1 MEEDP
6 DIEILKAKKMQE
18 IMQRMMK
25 QKKKDNIGKDI
36 KKREPSEREILLS
49 YLYDR
54 GDEVLNLAESQFP
67 SETRAIISRIVE
79 LINSGEINRKI
90 SGGDLLSLFR
100 TIGINVKINTTIK
113 IEEHGKYMS
122 FAEKLKQ
129 NKEIDDEEI
138 KDNVNKY
145 KG

>member
-1 MEEDP
+1 MGEDP

-25 QKKKDNIGKDI
+25 QKKENIKKDT

-67 SETRAIISRIVE
+67 SETRAIIHRIIE

-90 SGGDLLSLFR
+90 SGGELLSLFR
-100 TIGINVKINTTIK
+100 TIGMNIKINTTIK

-129 NKEIDDEEI
+129 NKEIDDEE
-138 KDNVNKY
+138 NKR
-145 KG
+145 

>member
-25 QKKKDNIGKDI
+25 QKKQDNIEKDI

-67 SETRAIISRIVE
+67 SETRAIVSRIVE

-90 SGGDLLSLFR
+90 SGGELLSLFR
-100 TIGINVKINTTIK
+100 AIGMNIKINTTIK

-129 NKEIDDEEI
+129 NKEIDEAG
-138 KDNVNKY
+138 K
-145 KG
+145 

>member
-1 MEEDP
+1 MGEDP

-25 QKKKDNIGKDI
+25 QKKENIKKDI
-36 KKREPSEREILLS
+36 KKREPSEKEILLS

-67 SETRAIISRIVE
+67 SETRAIVSRIVE

-90 SGGDLLSLFR
+90 SGGELLSLFR
-100 TIGINVKINTTIK
+100 SLGLNVKINTTIK
-113 IEEHGKYMS
+113 IEEHGKYVS

-129 NKEIDDEEI
+129 NKENDD
-138 KDNVNKY
+138 K
-145 KG
+145 

>member
-1 MEEDP
+1 MGEDP

-25 QKKKDNIGKDI
+25 QKKENIKKDI
-36 KKREPSEREILLS
+36 KKREPSEKEILLS

-67 SETRAIISRIVE
+67 SETRAIMNRIVE

-90 SGGDLLSLFR
+90 SGGELLSLFR
-100 TIGINVKINTTIK
+100 TIGMNIKINTTIK

-129 NKEIDDEEI
+129 NKEIDDEE
-138 KDNVNKY
+138 NKR
-145 KG
+145 

>member
-1 MEEDP
+1 MGEDP
-6 DIEILKAKKMQE
+6 DIEILKAKKMKE

-25 QKKKDNIGKDI
+25 QKKENIKKDI
-36 KKREPSEREILLS
+36 KKREPSEKEILLS

-67 SETRAIISRIVE
+67 SETRAIIHRIIE

-90 SGGDLLSLFR
+90 SGGELLSLFR
-100 TIGINVKINTTIK
+100 TIGMNIKINTTIK

-129 NKEIDDEEI
+129 NKEIDDEE
-138 KDNVNKY
+138 NKR
-145 KG
+145 

>member
-1 MEEDP
+1 MGEDP
-6 DIEILKAKKMQE
+6 DIEILKAKKMKE

-25 QKKKDNIGKDI
+25 QKKENIIKKDI
-36 KKREPSEREILLS
+36 KKREPSEKEILLS

-67 SETRAIISRIVE
+67 SETRAIVSRIVE

-90 SGGDLLSLFR
+90 SGGELLSLFR
-100 TIGINVKINTTIK
+100 AIGMNIKINTTIK

-129 NKEIDDEEI
+129 NKEIDEEE
-138 KDNVNKY
+138 NKR
-145 KG
+145 

>member
-67 SETRAIISRIVE
+67 SETRAIVGRIVE

-129 NKEIDDEEI
+129 NKEIDDE
-138 KDNVNKY
+138 
-145 KG
+145 

>member
-1 MEEDP
+1 MGEDP
-6 DIEILKAKKMQE
+6 DIEILKAKKMKE

-25 QKKKDNIGKDI
+25 QKKENIIKKDI
-36 KKREPSEREILLS
+36 KKREPSEKEILLS

-67 SETRAIISRIVE
+67 SETRAIINRIVE

-90 SGGDLLSLFR
+90 SGGELLSLFR
-100 TIGINVKINTTIK
+100 AIGMNIKINTTIK

-129 NKEIDDEEI
+129 NKEIDEEE
-138 KDNVNKY
+138 NKR
-145 KG
+145 

>member
-25 QKKKDNIGKDI
+25 QKKDNIGKDI

-54 GDEVLNLAESQFP
+54 GDEVLNLAEFQFP
-67 SETRAIISRIVE
+67 SETRAIVSRIVE

-129 NKEIDDEEI
+129 NKEIDD
-138 KDNVNKY
+138 
-145 KG
+145 G

>member
-67 SETRAIISRIVE
+67 SETRAIVNRIVE

-129 NKEIDDEEI
+129 NKEIDDEQ
-138 KDNVNKY
+138 NKR
-145 KG
+145 

>member
-1 MEEDP
+1 MGEDP

-25 QKKKDNIGKDI
+25 QKKENIIKKDI

-67 SETRAIISRIVE
+67 SETTAIIHRIIE

-90 SGGDLLSLFR
+90 SGGELLSLFR
-100 TIGINVKINTTIK
+100 AIGMNIKINTTIK

-129 NKEIDDEEI
+129 NKEIDEAG
-138 KDNVNKY
+138 K
-145 KG
+145 

>member
-67 SETRAIISRIVE
+67 SETRAIVNRIVE

-129 NKEIDDEEI
+129 NKEIDDE
-138 KDNVNKY
+138 
-145 KG
+145 

>member
-6 DIEILKAKKMQE
+6 DIEIIKAKKMQE

-25 QKKKDNIGKDI
+25 QKKENIEKDI

-54 GDEVLNLAESQFP
+54 GEEVLNLAESQFP
-67 SETRAIISRIVE
+67 SETRAIINRIVE

-100 TIGINVKINTTIK
+100 TIGMNVKINTTIK

-129 NKEIDDEEI
+129 NKEIDDEEK
-138 KDNVNKY
+138 KDNVNN
-145 KG
+145 

>member
-18 IMQRMMK
+18 IMQRMRK
-25 QKKKDNIGKDI
+25 QKKENIEKGI
-36 KKREPSEREILLS
+36 RKREPSEREILLS

-67 SETRAIISRIVE
+67 TETRAITNKIVE
-79 LINSGEINRKI
+79 LINIGEINRKI
-90 SGGDLLSLFR
+90 SGGELLSLFR
-100 TIGINVKINTTIK
+100 SLGLNVKINNTIK
-113 IEEHGKYMS
+113 IEEHGKYVS

-129 NKEIDDEEI
+129 SKENDD
-138 KDNVNKY
+138 K
-145 KG
+145 

>member
-18 IMQRMMK
+18 MMKRMIK
-25 QKKKDNIGKDI
+25 QKKENIEKGI
-36 KKREPSEREILLS
+36 RKREPSEREILLS

-67 SETRAIISRIVE
+67 TETKAITNKIVE
-79 LINSGEINRKI
+79 LINIGEINRKI
-90 SGGDLLSLFR
+90 SGGELLSLFR
-100 TIGINVKINTTIK
+100 ALGLNVKINTTIK
-113 IEEHGKYMS
+113 IEEHGKYVS

-129 NKEIDDEEI
+129 NKENDD
-138 KDNVNKY
+138 K
-145 KG
+145 

>member
-25 QKKKDNIGKDI
+25 QKKDSIGKDI

-67 SETRAIISRIVE
+67 SETRAITGRIVE

-129 NKEIDDEEI
+129 NKEIDD
-138 KDNVNKY
+138 K
-145 KG
+145 

>member
-1 MEEDP
+1 MGEDP

-25 QKKKDNIGKDI
+25 QKKDNIGKDI

-67 SETRAIISRIVE
+67 SETRAIINRIVE

-90 SGGDLLSLFR
+90 SGGELLSLFR
-100 TIGINVKINTTIK
+100 TIGMNVKINTTIK

-129 NKEIDDEEI
+129 NKEIDDEE
-138 KDNVNKY
+138 NKR
-145 KG
+145 

>member
-1 MEEDP
+1 MGEDP
-6 DIEILKAKKMQE
+6 DIEILKAKKMKE

-25 QKKKDNIGKDI
+25 QKKENLIKKDI
-36 KKREPSEREILLS
+36 KKREPSEKEILLS

-67 SETRAIISRIVE
+67 SETRAIINRIVE

-90 SGGDLLSLFR
+90 SGGELLSLFR
-100 TIGINVKINTTIK
+100 AIGMNIKINTTIK

-129 NKEIDDEEI
+129 NKEIDEEE
-138 KDNVNKY
+138 NKR
-145 KG
+145 

>member
-25 QKKKDNIGKDI
+25 QKKKDNIEKDI

-54 GDEVLNLAESQFP
+54 GDEVLNLAEFQFP
-67 SETRAIISRIVE
+67 SETRAIVSRIVE

-129 NKEIDDEEI
+129 NKEIDDE
-138 KDNVNKY
+138 
-145 KG
+145 

>member
-1 MEEDP
+1 VVTTRLRVRWKRQWKRRVSSSNDSCISQLHCQTTTTHQIQFP
-6 DIEILKAKKMQE
+6 DA
-18 IMQRMMK
+18 
-25 QKKKDNIGKDI
+25 
-36 KKREPSEREILLS
+36 
-49 YLYDR
+49 
-54 GDEVLNLAESQFP
+54 AESQFP
-67 SETRAIISRIVE
+67 SETRAIVSRIVE

-129 NKEIDDEEI
+129 NKEMDDE
-138 KDNVNKY
+138 
-145 KG
+145 

>member
-1 MEEDP
+1 MGEDP

-25 QKKKDNIGKDI
+25 QKKENIKKDI
-36 KKREPSEREILLS
+36 KKREPSEKEILLS

-67 SETRAIISRIVE
+67 SETRAIINRIVE

-90 SGGDLLSLFR
+90 SGGELLSLFR
-100 TIGINVKINTTIK
+100 TIGMNIKINTTIK

-129 NKEIDDEEI
+129 NKEIDDEE
-138 KDNVNKY
+138 NKR
-145 KG
+145 

>member
-1 MEEDP
+1 MEEDS

-25 QKKKDNIGKDI
+25 QKKENIKKDI
-36 KKREPSEREILLS
+36 KKREPSEKEILLS

-67 SETRAIISRIVE
+67 SETRAIINRIIE

-90 SGGDLLSLFR
+90 SGGELLSLFR
-100 TIGINVKINTTIK
+100 TIGMNIKINTTIK

-129 NKEIDDEEI
+129 NKEIDDEE
-138 KDNVNKY
+138 NKR
-145 KG
+145 

>member
-1 MEEDP
+1 MGEDP
-6 DIEILKAKKMQE
+6 DIEILKAKKMKE

-25 QKKKDNIGKDI
+25 QKKENIIKKDI
-36 KKREPSEREILLS
+36 KKREPSEKEILLS

-67 SETRAIISRIVE
+67 SETRAIVSRIVE

-129 NKEIDDEEI
+129 NKEIDDEQ
-138 KDNVNKY
+138 NKR
-145 KG
+145 

>member
-1 MEEDP
+1 MGEDP

-25 QKKKDNIGKDI
+25 QKKENIKKDI

-49 YLYDR
+49 HLYDR

-67 SETRAIISRIVE
+67 SETRAIIHRIIE

-90 SGGDLLSLFR
+90 SGGELLSLFR
-100 TIGINVKINTTIK
+100 TIGMNIKINTTIK

-129 NKEIDDEEI
+129 NKEIDEEE
-138 KDNVNKY
+138 NKR
-145 KG
+145 

>member
-1 MEEDP
+1 M
-6 DIEILKAKKMQE
+6 KE

-25 QKKKDNIGKDI
+25 QKKESIEKEI

-49 YLYDR
+49 HLYDR

-67 SETRAIISRIVE
+67 SETRAIINRIVE

-90 SGGDLLSLFR
+90 SGGELLSLFR
-100 TIGINVKINTTIK
+100 TIGMNIKINTTIK

-129 NKEIDDEEI
+129 NKEIDDEE
-138 KDNVNKY
+138 NKR
-145 KG
+145 

>member
-18 IMQRMMK
+18 IMQRMRK
-25 QKKKDNIGKDI
+25 QKKENIEKGI
-36 KKREPSEREILLS
+36 RKREPSERDILLS

-67 SETRAIISRIVE
+67 TETRAITNKIIE
-79 LINSGEINRKI
+79 LINIGEINRKI
-90 SGGDLLSLFR
+90 SGGELLSLFR
-100 TIGINVKINTTIK
+100 SLGLNVKINTTIK
-113 IEEHGKYMS
+113 IEEHGKYVS

-129 NKEIDDEEI
+129 SKENDD
-138 KDNVNKY
+138 K
-145 KG
+145 

>member
-6 DIEILKAKKMQE
+6 DIEILKSKKMHE
-18 IMQRMMK
+18 RMQRMMK
-25 QKKKDNIGKDI
+25 QKKENIEKDI
-36 KKREPSEREILLS
+36 KKREPSQREILLS

-67 SETRAIISRIVE
+67 SETRAIINRIVE
-79 LINSGEINRKI
+79 LINSGEINQKI
-90 SGGDLLSLFR
+90 SGGELLSLFR
-100 TIGINVKINTTIK
+100 TIGMNVKINTTIK

-129 NKEIDDEEI
+129 NKEIEDEE
-138 KDNVNKY
+138 NKR
-145 KG
+145 